1 MRMAGNLRA
10 NAHVARADSQW
21 RYVMA
26 LEDFAE
32 PETAVA
38 VGATAAIF
46 SPRVR
51 EFLHRGAVY
60 GVAGVLVAGDAVT
73 SFARGVRRGLTA
85 QSTTP
90 ELPASGHS
98 DSGEQRGP
106 ATAPGTAG

>member
-1 MRMAGNLRA
+1 MAGNLRA
-10 NAHVARADSQW
+10 KTHGARAETQW
-21 RYVMA
+21 RCVVA

-51 EFLHRGAVY
+51 ELLHRGAVY

-85 QSTTP
+85 HPAAP
-90 ELPASGHS
+90 ELHARRAEGAEPQSAV
-98 DSGEQRGP
+98 
-106 ATAPGTAG
+106 TAPGTGESSS

>member
-1 MRMAGNLRA
+1 
-10 NAHVARADSQW
+10 VALD
-21 RYVMA
+21 
-26 LEDFAE
+26 DFVE
-32 PETAVA
+32 PETAIA

-85 QSTTP
+85 QPGAAALRAGTP
-90 ELPASGHS
+90 EGA
-98 DSGEQRGP
+98 
-106 ATAPGTAG
+106 APQGDMAARDMGG